1 MHIPRDHFRTAY
13 NRLKRSASGTVPS
26 VLILTSLDV
35 DSLCACR
42 MLTRLLKTDYIPH
55 KLHPVAGYQDLTKAN
70 KEFISTNEDLK
81 FLILLGVGGLVDIA
95 EFLELK
101 RGVECWVLES
111 RRPWNLQNIFAGPG
125 GEGFGV
131 VGRDG
136 HVSDEGGVVCWD
148 DGDIADFLKPE
159 QEAYKKLIEM
169 QEEVGDI
176 EDWNSED
183 EEDEEDEE
191 FAENRRLNGYGDGP
205 EDTSSS
211 TNSRKRRSSSEDE
224 DEDDGEEE
232 GYSDD
237 DRRRRKR
244 IHSGS
249 STPDSSPHAYSHLL
263 HIHGPNAT
271 GTTGTN
277 TTNANT
283 TLDTA
288 AGDTTSLTVPTT
300 GPSALS
306 GPALRAQRKTFL
318 QLRRKYNKL
327 LTDYYSTGSTYG
339 EPISSL
345 IYALASELGREDND
359 LLWLAIIG
367 WEAQQMYGRHMHSF
381 SGDQTLNSLSAR
393 SIGVWGVLRDEV
405 RRLNPPTLTGGS
417 AGITSNT
424 SLFTRATTA
433 EDYSLRLSPEFRFML
448 IRHWS
453 LYDSMLHSPYLASK
467 LHLWSE
473 AGKKRL
479 AKLLATMGMSLQQC
493 NQKYVYMD
501 MDLKRGLREKL
512 EVYKARYGLDEI
524 VREGVVRCW
533 GWNGCLSAGDV
544 AVVVGCLLEVG
555 KTGKAKSS
563 TAAPGKSGK
572 KGTGTAAEEEDLAAA
587 ATRLEDE
594 EVQESIANFQAA
606 YDAIED
612 IESLKAS
619 LPQAMA
625 LHRSILSAGTA
636 LIEKRQIKH
645 LRAYRLAV
653 VKEGPDVATFTNPS
667 ALTKLALWL
676 AEAIREQ
683 ELEKGMGKRK
693 GLPLVVAALNE
704 ARGCYVIVGTGVGN
718 VEGWNLEGRKVSDKA
733 ENDKKKKKDTE
744 KEKKSK
750 KKDKENDENDDE
762 EEDEEEEDLSDED
775 SDDSDSED
783 EDEHGRRKVLGRNRF
798 GIAFQEVAGETSARV
813 RIDSFEACV
822 VEVKKEDLGGF
833 LEGLSMKS
841 IVG

>member
-1 MHIPRDHFRTAY
+1 MHIPRDHFSIAY

-70 KEFISTNEDLK
+70 KEFISNNEDLR

-95 EFLELK
+95 EFLELR

-111 RRPWNLQNIFAGPG
+111 RRPWNLQNIFAGAG
-125 GEGFGV
+125 GEGFAI

-159 QEAYKKLIEM
+159 QEAYRKLIEM
-169 QEEVGDI
+169 QDEVGDI

-211 TNSRKRRSSSEDE
+211 TISRKRRSSSEDE
-224 DEDDGEEE
+224 DEDDEEEE

-263 HIHGPNAT
+263 HIHGPNANST
-271 GTTGTN
+271 ASTTT
-277 TTNANT
+277 ANT
-283 TLDTA
+283 TLNTTA
-288 AGDTTSLTVPTT
+288 LDTTTLTIPTT
-300 GPSALS
+300 GPSPLA
-306 GPALRAQRKTFL
+306 GPALRAQRKTFM

-345 IYALASELGREDND
+345 IYSLASELGREDND

-405 RRLNPPTLTGGS
+405 RRLNPPSITGGS
-417 AGITSNT
+417 GGITSNT

-512 EVYKARYGLDEI
+512 EVYKARYGLEEI

-544 AVVVGCLLEVG
+544 AVIVGCLLEVG
-555 KTGKAKSS
+555 KGGKAKKS
-563 TAAPGKSGK
+563 TAPPGKSSK
-572 KGTGTAAEEEDLAAA
+572 KGLGTVEEEDLDA
-587 ATRLEDE
+587 ATKLEDE

-612 IESLKAS
+612 IEALKSS
-619 LPQAMA
+619 LPLAMT
-625 LHRSILSAGTA
+625 LHRSILNAGTA

-683 ELEKGMGKRK
+683 ELEKGVGKKK

-718 VEGWNLEGRKVSDKA
+718 VEGWNLEGRKVADKPA
-733 ENDKKKKKDTE
+733 ADKKKDKTE
-744 KEKKSK
+744 KEKKK
-750 KKDKENDENDDE
+750 KKKSKDNDDEDE
-762 EEDEEEEDLSDED
+762 EEDEEEEEVSDED
-775 SDDSDSED
+775 SDDDSDSDD

>member
-1 MHIPRDHFRTAY
+1 MHIPRHHFGTAY
-13 NRLKRSASGTVPS
+13 NRLKRSSSSTVPS

-42 MLTRLLKTDYIPH
+42 MFTRLLKADYIPH
-55 KLHPVAGYQDLTKAN
+55 KLHPVAGYQDLAKAN
-70 KEFISTNEDLK
+70 KEFITNNADLR
-81 FLILLGVGGLVDIA
+81 FLVLLGVGGLIDIA

-101 RGVECWVLES
+101 KGVECWVIES
-111 RRPWNLQNIFAGPG
+111 RRPWNLQNIFAGAG
-125 GEGFGV
+125 GEGFTL

-136 HVSDEGGVVCWD
+136 NVSEEGGVVCWD
-148 DGDIADFLKPE
+148 DGDISDFLKPE
-159 QEAYKKLIEM
+159 QDAYKRLIEM
-169 QEEVGDI
+169 QAEVGDI
-176 EDWNSED
+176 EDWNSGD
-183 EEDEEDEE
+183 EEDDEDEE
-191 FAENRRLNGYGDGP
+191 FAENRRRNGFGVNT
-205 EDTSSS
+205 EDTPSS
-211 TNSRKRRSSSEDE
+211 TNSRKRRSSSDDE
-224 DEDDGEEE
+224 EEDDEEEE

-249 STPDSSPHAYSHLL
+249 STPDSSPHAYSHLM
-263 HIHGPNAT
+263 HIHGP
-271 GTTGTN
+271 GTTTTTAGTN
-277 TTNANT
+277 TT
-283 TLDTA
+283 
-288 AGDTTSLTVPTT
+288 LTVPTT
-300 GPSALS
+300 APTSAPS
-306 GPALRAQRKTFL
+306 LRSQRKHFL
-318 QLRRKYNKL
+318 QLRRKHNKT
-327 LTDYYSTGSTYG
+327 LTDYYATGSTYG

-345 IYALASELGREDND
+345 VYSLASELGREDND

-367 WEAQQMYGRHMHSF
+367 WEGQQMYGRHMHSF

-405 RRLNPPTLTGGS
+405 RRLNPPSITGGS
-417 AGITSNT
+417 GPVTSNT
-424 SLFTRATTA
+424 SLFTRAATA
-433 EDYSLRLSPEFRFML
+433 EDYSLRLSPEFRFMM

-473 AGKKRL
+473 HGRKRL
-479 AKLLATMGMSLQQC
+479 HKLLATMGMSLQQC

-501 MDLKRGLREKL
+501 MDLKKGLRDKL
-512 EVYKARYGLDEI
+512 DVYKARYGLEEI

-555 KTGKAKSS
+555 KGGRAKKSEFS
-563 TAAPGKSGK
+563 ASKSGK
-572 KGTGTAAEEEDLAAA
+572 TGITEAEAIDEAA
-587 ATRLEDE
+587 RLEDA
-594 EVQESIANFQAA
+594 EVQESIVNFQAA

-612 IESLKAS
+612 IESLKTS
-619 LPQAMA
+619 LPLAMS
-625 LHRSILSAGTA
+625 LHRSILSTGTA

-653 VKEGPDVATFTNPS
+653 VKEGPDVATFTHPS

-683 ELEKGMGKRK
+683 ELEKGVGKKK

-704 ARGCYVIVGTGVGN
+704 SRGCYVIVGTGVGN
-718 VEGWNLEGRKVSDKA
+718 VEGWNLEGRKVYDKPA
-733 ENDKKKKKDTE
+733 KTKKPEKEKKQKKKKD
-744 KEKKSK
+744 
-750 KKDKENDENDDE
+750 DDDDDLGDDDE
-762 EEDEEEEDLSDED
+762 EEEEELSD
-775 SDDSDSED
+775 SDDDSDDDD
-783 EDEHGRRKVLGRNRF
+783 EENSGRKVLGRNRF
-798 GIAFQEVAGETSARV
+798 GIAFQEVANETSARV

-822 VEVKKEDLGGF
+822 VEVRKEDLGGF

>member
-1 MHIPRDHFRTAY
+1 MHIPRHHFGTAY
-13 NRLKRSASGTVPS
+13 NRLKRSSSSAVPS

-42 MLTRLLKTDYIPH
+42 MFTRLLKADYIPH
-55 KLHPVAGYQDLTKAN
+55 KLHPVAGYQDLAKAN
-70 KEFISTNEDLK
+70 KELISNNEDLK
-81 FLILLGVGGLVDIA
+81 FLVLLGVGGLVDIA

-101 RGVECWVLES
+101 RGVECWVIES

-125 GEGFGV
+125 GEGFSL
-131 VGRDG
+131 VGKDG
-136 HVSDEGGVVCWD
+136 YVSEEGGVVCWD
-148 DGDIADFLKPE
+148 DGDIGDFLTPE
-159 QEAYKKLIEM
+159 QNAYKKLIEM
-169 QEEVGDI
+169 QNEVGDI
-176 EDWNSED
+176 EEWDSED

-191 FAENRRLNGYGDGP
+191 FAENRRRNGYGVDN
-205 EDTSSS
+205 EDTPSS
-211 TNSRKRRSSSEDE
+211 TRSRKRRSSSDDE
-224 DEDDGEEE
+224 DEEEE
-232 GYSDD
+232 DGYSDD

-249 STPDSSPHAYSHLL
+249 STPDSSPHAYSHLM
-263 HIHGPNAT
+263 HIHGPTAT
-271 GTTGTN
+271 TAETTGSNN
-277 TTNANT
+277 TL
-283 TLDTA
+283 TL
-288 AGDTTSLTVPTT
+288 PTT
-300 GPSALS
+300 APTTAPTSAPS
-306 GPALRAQRKTFL
+306 LRAQRKHFL
-318 QLRRKYNKL
+318 ELRRKHNKT
-327 LTDYYSTGSTYG
+327 LTEYYATGSTYG

-345 IYALASELGREDND
+345 IYSLASELGREDND

-367 WEAQQMYGRHMHSF
+367 WEGQQMYGRHMHSF

-405 RRLNPPTLTGGS
+405 RRLNPPSLTGANS
-417 AGITSNT
+417 NITSNS

-433 EDYSLRLSPEFRFML
+433 EDYSLRLSPEFRFLM

-473 AGKKRL
+473 HGKKRL
-479 AKLLATMGMSLQQC
+479 HKLLATMGMSLQQC
-493 NQKYVYMD
+493 QQKYVYMD
-501 MDLKRGLREKL
+501 TDLKRELREKL
-512 EVYKARYGLDEI
+512 DTYKSRYGLEEI

-555 KTGKAKSS
+555 KTGR
-563 TAAPGKSGK
+563 GK
-572 KGTGTAAEEEDLAAA
+572 KWGFTGSTSTKKAIGREEDEA
-587 ATRLEDE
+587 

-612 IESLKAS
+612 IDSLQAS
-619 LPQAMA
+619 LPLAMS
-625 LHRSILSAGTA
+625 LHRSILNTGTA
-636 LIEKRQIKH
+636 LIEKRQIKS

-653 VKEGPDVATFTNPS
+653 VKEGPDVATFTHPS

-676 AEAIREQ
+676 GEAIREQ
-683 ELEKGMGKRK
+683 ELEKGVGKKK

-704 ARGCYVIVGTGVGN
+704 SRGCYIIVGTGVGN
-718 VEGWNLEGRKVSDKA
+718 VEGWNLEGRKVADKPA
-733 ENDKKKKKDTE
+733 KDKKKAE
-744 KEKKSK
+744 KEKKK
-750 KKDKENDENDDE
+750 KEKKAKENEGDEDDE
-762 EEDEEEEDLSDED
+762 EEEESEEES
-775 SDDSDSED
+775 DSDSESDSDD
-783 EDEHGRRKVLGRNRF
+783 EDEDGRKVLGRNRF
-798 GIAFQEVAGETSARV
+798 GIAFQEVANETSARV

-822 VEVKKEDLGGF
+822 VEVRKEDLGGF